1 MKLYKEKKK
10 KDVRK
15 YNFVV
20 RIVDLWNSLPE
31 QVVESR
37 NVNAFK
43 DNLDKHW
50 RSQELVTDYKSKIR
64 IRKPES
70 LI

>member
-1 MKLYKEKKK
+1 MKLYKEFAK

-70 LI
+70 LL